1 MALDSY
7 RRDAPPSRV
16 ANASPP
22 LPEPGEVIGEKYR
35 VEQMIGQGGMG
46 AVYRARHVLT
56 ERAVALKWMLPDVGG
71 DEAVERFLREAK
83 AMGRIDHPGVV
94 GVYDV
99 GFERGAAF
107 LVMELLRGS
116 SLREVMPPGTRFEC
130 QEAIRL
136 LMPALEGLEAAHT
149 AGVVHR
155 DLKPENIFLVRTP
168 NGRIEN
174 TKVLDFGISKLRA
187 DVDAPHKDLGGK
199 GVMTRTGV
207 TMGTPS
213 YMSPEQVRGARD
225 ADARSDVWAVG
236 VILFEMLAG
245 RVPFLAETFGGLVLA
260 IATEPHVP
268 LHEMRPDL
276 SPVLLAIV
284 NRTLEKDANDRFAS
298 VAELAHALAPFGP
311 QDVAFRTPATFSIP
325 PSVPP
330 LREVARAKSPPQK
343 SPELATAPTRAAR
356 PSPLAAS
363 LSRGLDGELSL
374 MEGDAALPELEPIQP
389 RDIKPARELKRVE
402 EAATPERTRGIPLWV
417 WPIVGILVV
426 VIVAFGLRR
435 LLDTPDIVIAA
446 PTPLPIAAPP
456 ARLPVPPPEP
466 VIVEIEAPAAPSAPV
481 LIATPPTSVE
491 TSRTTRRTRPVEP
504 TEPAATTTSANVT
517 ATVEPTMVEPA
528 MVEPAMVEP
537 TGRTGSL
544 ARDEF

>member
-7 RRDAPPSRV
+7 RRDAPPMRV

-22 LPEPGEVIGEKYR
+22 VPEPGDVVGEKYR

-56 ERAVALKWMLPDVGG
+56 ERAVALKWMLPDAGG
-71 DEAVERFLREAK
+71 EEAVERFLREAK

-116 SLREVMPPGTRFEC
+116 SLREVMPPGKRFEC
-130 QEAIRL
+130 EDAIRL

-155 DLKPENIFLVRTP
+155 DLKPENIFLVRAP

-260 IATEPHVP
+260 IATEPHAP

-276 SPVLLAIV
+276 PPILVAVV

-311 QDVAFRTPATFSIP
+311 QDLAFRTPATFSIP

-330 LREVARAKSPPQK
+330 LREVVRAKSPQK
-343 SPELATAPTRAAR
+343 QADLATAPTRAAR
-356 PSPLAAS
+356 PSPRAAS

-374 MEGDAALPELEPIQP
+374 MEGDAALPELEPVQP
-389 RDIKPARELKRVE
+389 RPARELKRVE
-402 EAATPERTRGIPLWV
+402 KEAVLPRTRGIPLWI
-417 WPIVGILVV
+417 WPIVAILAVAL
-426 VIVAFGLRR
+426 VAFGLRR
-435 LLDTPDIVIAA
+435 LLDTPDVVIAA
-446 PTPLPIAAPP
+446 PAPLPIAAPSHAP
-456 ARLPVPPPEP
+456 DLVVAPEPVVAAVEAPSEP
-466 VIVEIEAPAAPSAPV
+466 VIVAAPPS
-481 LIATPPTSVE
+481 LVE
-491 TSRTTRRTRPVEP
+491 ANRAQRPRPRV
-504 TEPAATTTSANVT
+504 TEPAVAT
-517 ATVEPTMVEPA
+517 EPVAPA